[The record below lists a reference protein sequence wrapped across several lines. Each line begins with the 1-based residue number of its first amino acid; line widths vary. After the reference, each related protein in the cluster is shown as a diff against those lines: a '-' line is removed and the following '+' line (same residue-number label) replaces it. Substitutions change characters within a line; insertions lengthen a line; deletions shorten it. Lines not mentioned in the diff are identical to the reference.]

1 MGFTHVVS
9 EGDALLIVEAMGSKS
24 PCPRYFGQLIE
35 NTRIVLQDFQ
45 AYKVIHV
52 KRQANQAAHVLA
64 TLALSQL
71 LDFVWQGKCPAPIS
85 QIIFAEKAFH

>member
-1 MGFTHVVS
+1 MLSG
-9 EGDALLIVEAMGSKS
+9 
-24 PCPRYFGQLIE
+24 
-35 NTRIVLQDFQ
+35 
-45 AYKVIHV
+45 
-52 KRQANQAAHVLA
+52 RQTHVLA